1 MEDTSSLSMKDVAK
15 RLQLVARSD
24 WYCNDNDSQIIDW
37 LGSHLPSTTYDLW
50 FDSQTMR
57 IQSHSWAIHYIQA
70 TKGSS
75 WRRAMHWISWDIW
88 TPPVAN

>member
-15 RLQLVARSD
+15 CLQLVARSD
-24 WYCNDNDSQIIDW
+24 WYCNDNDNQIIDW

-57 IQSHSWAIHYIQA
+57 IQSHSWAIH
-70 TKGSS
+70 
-75 WRRAMHWISWDIW
+75 
-88 TPPVAN
+88 